1 MRTYSQTPSAIS
13 NRKSKSKLRQTQE
26 GKELLKLQA
35 KQERDKL
42 IAKDPDY
49 FRKWEDFNR
58 DKINLQKRQRRSTKE
73 GRIASLYEKIRGRGY
88 EFNLTKEWITDKI
101 NQGKCELTGIEFAYS
116 DKIGRRNP
124 YTPSIDRIDSNKG
137 YTTDNCQMILAWL
150 NVAKMDMPNELF
162 KELILKAAE
171 GIRHGIKSI

>member
-1 MRTYSQTPSAIS
+1 MRTYSQRPSAIS
-13 NRKSKSKLRQTQE
+13 NRQTRNKLKQTQE
-26 GKELLKLQA
+26 GKELLRLQA

-42 IAKDPDY
+42 LVKDPDY
-49 FRKWEDFNR
+49 FKQWENKNR
-58 DKINLQKRQRRSTKE
+58 DKVNLQKRQRRSTKE
-73 GRIASLYEKIRGRGY
+73 GRIASLYEKIRHRGY
-88 EFNLTKEWITDKI
+88 EFNITKEWIADRI
-101 NQGKCELTGIEFAYS
+101 NKGICELTGIEFSYG
-116 DKIGRRNP
+116 DKIGKRNP

-171 GIRHGIKSI
+171 GIQHGS